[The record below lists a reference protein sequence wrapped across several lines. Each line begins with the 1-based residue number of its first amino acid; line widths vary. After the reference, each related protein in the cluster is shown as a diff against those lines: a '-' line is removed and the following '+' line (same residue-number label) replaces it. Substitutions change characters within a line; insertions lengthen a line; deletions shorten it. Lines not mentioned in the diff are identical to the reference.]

1 MDAKG
6 RAVVGEIAGGVS
18 GMEWLM
24 VVAAVD
30 EGSIVKLS
38 AREVVEIVGV
48 FACAWFPDAS
58 GVTVVD
64 DKAAGTVGTVEGRF
78 VLCGVVVEE
87 GAMGTLLAV
96 IWGLTVGAE
105 VRGSAAGGGG

>member
-1 MDAKG
+1 M
-6 RAVVGEIAGGVS
+6 
-18 GMEWLM
+18 
-24 VVAAVD
+24 VD
-30 EGSIVKLS
+30 EGGIVKLR
-38 AREVVEIVGV
+38 AREVVETVWV
-48 FACAWFPDAS
+48 CVCAWFPDAC

-64 DKAAGTVGTVEGRF
+64 DKAVGTVEGLF
-78 VLCGVVVEE
+78 VLCGVVVVE